1 MATGTAVIPIALA
14 ANWIYAL
21 PSREGL
27 LLVDAG
33 PDYPSAW
40 EELSAQLDVHGYR
53 PEAVRVVVIT
63 HAHVDHCGLAARWQS
78 MGAEVCGSAKEAEGF
93 GLGLAIGWRNT
104 ELVLRFYAECGMP
117 AEALE
122 RMRERWKPLPP
133 GAISA
138 RVNNKRW
145 PGLLNGTPFQPER
158 LLRDGDEVRV
168 GERCLRFVATP
179 GHTPGD
185 SVYYEEGSGVLFSGD
200 HLLPRITPTTG
211 LHFPTNRYEERMRSL
226 PAYLRSL
233 GRVRALGAMH
243 LYPGHGEA
251 TAEVEGVA
259 ERTAGHHRRRQGQ
272 IIEMLRDGPLT
283 PYQILRKS
291 TRTCRRDGCGRGWRR
306 LWGRSMRW
314 WGKGRWGRCGRA
326 RGYRLRFRDA

>member
-1 MATGTAVIPIALA
+1 MATGTAVIPIALG

-21 PSREGL
+21 SSREGL

-93 GLGLAIGWRNT
+93 GLGLAIGWRNA

-158 LLRDGDEVRV
+158 LLRDGDEVWV

-185 SVYYEEGSGVLFSGD
+185 SVY
-200 HLLPRITPTTG
+200 
-211 LHFPTNRYEERMRSL
+211 
-226 PAYLRSL
+226 
-233 GRVRALGAMH
+233 
-243 LYPGHGEA
+243 
-251 TAEVEGVA
+251 
-259 ERTAGHHRRRQGQ
+259 
-272 IIEMLRDGPLT
+272 
-283 PYQILRKS
+283 
-291 TRTCRRDGCGRGWRR
+291 
-306 LWGRSMRW
+306 
-314 WGKGRWGRCGRA
+314 
-326 RGYRLRFRDA
+326 